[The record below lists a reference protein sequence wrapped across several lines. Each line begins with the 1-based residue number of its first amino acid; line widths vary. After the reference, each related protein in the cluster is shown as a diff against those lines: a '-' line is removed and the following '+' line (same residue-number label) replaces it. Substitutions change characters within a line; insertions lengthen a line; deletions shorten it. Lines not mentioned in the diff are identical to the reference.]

1 MKVKLVS
8 TLALGAMLALAAA
21 RPASADPLFT
31 GSTWDDI
38 SLCRSLTAYP
48 YDELQACTRALDD
61 LSAQIKTTSNQVD
74 RQNIGLETAA
84 IGVIEGYLY
93 RELGVN
99 GADDVFSSARS
110 LLQTIVNNAVSAEIA
125 DRANTML
132 QTMNDQGI

>member
-1 MKVKLVS
+1 MKVKLLS
-8 TLALGAMLALAAA
+8 TVALGALLVLAAA

-38 SLCRSLTAYP
+38 SACHSSAAYP
-48 YDELQACTRALDD
+48 YDQMQACTRALHD
-61 LSAQIKTTSNQVD
+61 LSAQLETTSDQVD

-84 IGVIEGYLY
+84 IGVIEGYLC
-93 RELGVN
+93 RELGVV
-99 GADDVFSSARS
+99 GAGDMFSGARS